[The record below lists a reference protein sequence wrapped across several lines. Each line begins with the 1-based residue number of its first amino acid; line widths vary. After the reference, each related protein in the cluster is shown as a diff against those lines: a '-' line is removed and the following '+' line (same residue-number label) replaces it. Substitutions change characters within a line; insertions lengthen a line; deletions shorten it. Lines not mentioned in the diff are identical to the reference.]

1 MPDVAIGKNKILFA
15 KAETTFGTP
24 EYPVGTDVLL
34 LTGDGSFKQPRFK
47 AEDLQARP
55 TLSRLPGTPGPY
67 EVGEYSFPCYVKP
80 SGALGTAPK
89 GGQFLKALWGIETIV
104 GATSVTYSLGAIDD
118 DFDSLTI
125 VYKHGHIVYFVFGAI
140 VNGGE
145 FPIEAG
151 LADSAIGASVFSG
164 QFLRMVYAGVDYV
177 NDAAGVIITDTT
189 VEVDD
194 DTKYMVD
201 AKIEFQ
207 KADGTWENNSDAGY
221 KITDINRTTHILTF
235 EPAMVSAILDDA
247 EIRGHVPAATD
258 AGVKVHGRYGMA
270 TEDIASAGYNDIVI
284 AKSMTSISN
293 NFKILN
299 EEKTNTGYPISA
311 VKASNREIKINIEEV
326 VKKGYGKYIYHSNEA
341 TVFGIKLPV
350 GATAGE
356 RYRIEAAQVEYAT
369 PDLSGAEEITG
380 TREGDAYGTSSYD
393 DEATMV
399 FD

>member
-24 EYPVGTDVLL
+24 SYPIGTDVLL
-34 LTGDGSFKQPRFK
+34 LTGDGSFKQPRSK

-67 EVGEYSFPCYVKP
+67 EVGEYSFPCYIKP
-80 SGALGTAPK
+80 AGSLGVAPK
-89 GGQFLKALWGIETIV
+89 GGQFLTALMGTETIV
-104 GATSVTYSLGAIDD
+104 GATSVTYSLGGIDD

-140 VNGGE
+140 VNGAE
-145 FPIEAG
+145 LPIEAG
-151 LADSAIGASVFSG
+151 TEDSAIGAGTFSG
-164 QFLRMVYAGVDYV
+164 QFLRMVYAGIDNL
-177 NDAAGVIITDTT
+177 NDGAGLTALDVTAT
-189 VEVDD
+189 VDD
-194 DTKYMVD
+194 DTKYMID

-207 KADGTWENNSDAGY
+207 KADGTWENNADAGFL
-221 KITDINRTTHILTF
+221 ITDINRTTHVLTF
-235 EPAMVSAILDDA
+235 TPAIGAVIPDDA

-270 TEDIASAGYNDIVI
+270 TEDIAGAGFNDIKI
-284 AKSMTSISN
+284 AKSNTSISN

-299 EEKTNTGYPISA
+299 YEKTNTGYPESA
-311 VKASNREIKINIEEV
+311 VKATNREVKINIEEV

-350 GATAGE
+350 GATAGS
-356 RYRIEAAQVEYAT
+356 RYRIEADQVEYMT
-369 PDLSGAEEITG
+369 PDLSGAEEING
-380 TREGDAYGTSSYD
+380 ARDGDAFGTSSYD
-393 DEATMV
+393 DELTII